1 MSELVRVE
9 VSNNVA
15 TLYMDD
21 GKANAY
27 GPDMIAALSAGL
39 DRAKA
44 DANAV
49 VIAGRPGVLCAG
61 FDLRIIRGGDES
73 AAAAMRNA
81 GMELLLKAYLH
92 PQPLVFACT
101 GHALA
106 AGALLLLTGDLR
118 VGTAGEFKIGLNETG
133 IGLALPAFALELA
146 RDRLSPKYLSAATIN
161 ATVYSP
167 EDALEVGY
175 VDAIAAPDEVLNVA
189 QTQAQRL
196 GELSGEAVAAT
207 KTRLRQA
214 TVDRIRAA
222 HR

>member
-9 VSNNVA
+9 VSNHVA
-15 TLYMDD
+15 TLHMDD

-39 DRAKA
+39 DRAKT

-81 GMELLLKAYLH
+81 GMELLLKAYMH

-106 AGALLLLTGDLR
+106 AGALLLLTGDHR
-118 VGTAGEFKIGLNETG
+118 VGAAGEFKIGLNETG
-133 IGLALPAFALELA
+133 IGLALPAFGLELA
-146 RDRLSPKYLSAATIN
+146 RDRLSPRYLTAATIN

-175 VDAIAAPDEVLNVA
+175 VDVIATPEDVLNVA

-207 KTRLRQA
+207 KVGLRQA
-214 TVDRIRAA
+214 TIDRIRAA